1 MLRQAMEV
9 FQDSR
14 EHRRGW
20 VRRQGWVRIVH
31 CLLGSEGT
39 ILTLTLGAPPG
50 MPPPGMSPAP
60 GIQQVNSPAPGLPG
74 RPPAGFPPPAGMGSI
89 NFSAPVIRLGTSNP
103 AKADMGGRR
112 DDRGGDSYGGGGRRA
127 GLGMGR
133 EGMGGDQ
140 QRQPRDLT
148 MLALAPPTREETAR
162 TIFVGN
168 ITEGVGGDEGLE
180 RILRSAGNLRRWQRA
195 YDADN
200 KPCTFGF
207 AEYEDAESLET
218 AATVFEDVQIP
229 VKRPKAGAVNGENGE
244 AEKSRLLIVVDDASR
259 KYAEEW
265 RERRNEDESAHQF
278 RVDSA
283 RQELDSVL
291 SGIMHPQG
299 APAMDGDGDTSMAD
313 GQTTTIEQPTGEVV
327 TIPLSAEDE
336 LSDIPAE
343 MRETVAAEI
352 AAFRDRSIKRD
363 LERLKKEEEMEAAER
378 LRAGRPSRIASPPAT
393 APSGPAG
400 GANGIP
406 VGPRGGV
413 QGAPSGPKGYT
424 GAQLPKDYQA
434 GVNFVNGTNGTSSWL
449 TPEEEDDPASDEELE
464 RRRREKKEAELEK
477 TYLDY
482 ERRWLNRERTRTA
495 ALEREK
501 AREAEE
507 AAKEAREKEIVAR
520 RLKEWNDDIEAT
532 RRTEEYYIDRSE
544 WLRNRAVFKA
554 QEEKADA
561 LDRAE
566 ENRLNK
572 ANTEQTETDQA
583 RAQADSF
590 LDRTAEELS
599 TMPAREPARFKM
611 SLGAAATQRAQQQPA
626 GLKKRTAA
634 EVEAFLEDEEET
646 DTTQKRTLI
655 PIQHDPS
662 LSASASMTDA
672 ERSAAQKALAQE
684 IPSDKDALFAFPIKW
699 EHLQAET
706 VEEQIKPF
714 VEKKIVEYLGV
725 QEQMLVDVVE
735 EHIRK
740 RGKPDEL
747 VDELQGVMEDEAEV
761 LVKKLWRMLVF
772 FSESDR
778 RGLSS

>member
-1 MLRQAMEV
+1 
-9 FQDSR
+9 
-14 EHRRGW
+14 
-20 VRRQGWVRIVH
+20 
-31 CLLGSEGT
+31 
-39 ILTLTLGAPPG
+39 
-50 MPPPGMSPAP
+50 MSPAI

-74 RPPAGFPPPAGMGSI
+74 RPPAGFPPPAGMGNI
-89 NFSAPVIRLGTSNP
+89 NFSAPVIRLGTSGP
-103 AKADMGGRR
+103 AKADTGGRR
-112 DDRGGDSYGGGGRRA
+112 DDRGGDSYGGGRRA

-218 AATVFEDVQIP
+218 AATVFEDVRIP
-229 VKRPKAGAVNGENGE
+229 VKRPKAGAVNGENGDI
-244 AEKSRLLIVVDDASR
+244 EKSSLLISVDDASR

-278 RVDSA
+278 RVDTA
-283 RQELDSVL
+283 REALDSVL

-299 APAMDGDGDTSMAD
+299 ALAMDGDGDTSMAD

-378 LRAGRPSRIASPPAT
+378 LRAGRPSRVTSPPPT

-406 VGPRGGV
+406 IGPRGGV

-424 GAQLPKDYQA
+424 GAQMPKDYQA
-434 GVNFVNGTNGTSSWL
+434 GVNFVNGTNGTTSWL
-449 TPEEEDDPASDEELE
+449 TPEEEDDPTSDEELE

-477 TYLDY
+477 AYLDY

-495 ALEREK
+495 ALDRERN
-501 AREAEE
+501 REAEE
-507 AAKEAREKEIVAR
+507 SAKETREKDIVAK

-544 WLRNRAVFKA
+544 WLRNRAVFRDM
-554 QEEKADA
+554 EEKSDA

-566 ENRLNK
+566 ENRSK
-572 ANTEQTETDQA
+572 ANEQSDAHQA
-583 RAQADSF
+583 RAAADSF
-590 LDRTAEELS
+590 LDRHAEELS
-599 TMPAREPARFKM
+599 AIPAREPARFKM
-611 SLGAAATQRAQQQPA
+611 SLGAAATQRAQQQAA
-626 GLKKRTAA
+626 GPKKRTVT
-634 EVEAFLEDEEET
+634 EVEAFLEDEEEA

-655 PIQHDPS
+655 PIKYDPS
-662 LSASASMTDA
+662 TDTAGANMTDA
-672 ERSAAQKALAQE
+672 ERSAAQKDLAKE
-684 IPSDKDALFAFPIKW
+684 IPSDKESLFAFPIKW

-740 RGKPDEL
+740 RGKPEEL
-747 VDELQGVMEDEAEV
+747 VGELEGVMEDEAEV